1 MSITSIRLDSEV
13 AAPLDKLAKKLSR
26 SKNYLINQAT
36 KEFVWRQSMED
47 ARWIDTQ
54 QALSSVKGGK
64 TIHEKTV
71 KSWLESWGKANE
83 KDPPGA

>member
-26 SKNYLINQAT
+26 SKNYLINQAI

-64 TIHEKTV
+64 TIREKAV